1 MGHYVQVPIIVDLYG
16 DGYRIAQ
23 YVRLLVG
30 DFVAGPVPIDL
41 GRVVHRA
48 TSSAVGDGDVRGSA
62 GIDCQGDVLDPVR
75 RVDGIPVGRLRRPLA
90 LVEDP
95 EPHLVV
101 GLVDVGHS
109 PARVG
114 RHGSRGLVPH
124 VRVGAVQ
131 GLLGERLTLR
141 GQVAGLVHCGLGH
154 EQLDVVQVVAHLII
168 LVTGGTGHLETG
180 PPVQSAPPA
189 LDLAVVQDGACECVA
204 HVDRCSVDRCA

>member
-30 DFVAGPVPIDL
+30 DFVVGPVPIDL

-95 EPHLVV
+95 EPDHVV
-101 GLVDVGHS
+101 GLVDVGHR

-114 RHGSRGLVPH
+114 GHGSRGLVPH
-124 VRVGAVQ
+124 VRAGAVK
-131 GLLGERLTLR
+131 GLLGERLPLC
-141 GQVAGLVHCGLGH
+141 GQVAGLVQRGLGH
-154 EQLDVVQVVAHLII
+154 EQLHVFQVVAHLPR
-168 LVTGGTGHLETG
+168 LVASRTALPEPG
-180 PPVQSAPPA
+180 PPVHPRPPA
-189 LDLAVVQDGACECVA
+189 LDLAVVKDGAGE
-204 HVDRCSVDRCA
+204 